1 MKPKNYKPV
10 KVGEQFGSW
19 TVLKEDWY
27 DSEKNASFVEVQCK
41 CGVKKVVRKFT
52 IQKGISKKCRQC
64 MGNESFTGYEKL
76 GGYHLNQIQRSARN
90 RNLEYKV
97 KPKELWDLLVQ
108 QDFKCV
114 LSGELIELSRTID
127 NKTKVQTASLD
138 RIDSNLGYV
147 KGNIQFISMSCNYAK
162 NNMTHTEM
170 LRFIDLI
177 YESVKTKKRDQ
188 LIPKFFYRF

>member
-138 RIDSNLGYV
+138 RIDNSKGYTIDNVRWVHKVINQMRSNRTD
-147 KGNIQFISMSCNYAK
+147 KEFISWCRK
-162 NNMTHTEM
+162 
-170 LRFIDLI
+170 
-177 YESVKTKKRDQ
+177 VTKKN
-188 LIPKFFYRF
+188 K